1 MSFPLIYCNGDS
13 YSDENYSAPIMQG
26 NTYAHVVGQLLNGY
40 VINHARGGSCNRRI
54 LRSAT
59 HDLLQQRELNP
70 DQQIIALIN
79 LSFEI
84 RDEIWVEDIKQDRES
99 YESNFRTH
107 QFSEMLDWR
116 ERFLNN
122 QNILKNHSLHINQK
136 YLKKWSE
143 GRAYFYSPYAERI
156 NLAMDLL
163 LFKTLLDQQNI
174 QYLIFQGLR
183 AESLDNEYLLNFFLS
198 HLPDT
203 KIFNLENFGFCDW
216 CNNNQFDTIDSTEPR
231 EIGHYG
237 PDAHRAFAE
246 QVIIPALKETRQI

>member
-13 YSDENYSAPIMQG
+13 YSDENIHAPIMQG

-40 VINHARGGSCNRRI
+40 VINHARAGSCNRRI

-70 DQQIIALIN
+70 DQKIIALIN

-84 RDEIWVEDIKQDRES
+84 RDEIWLDDVEKNRES
-99 YESNFRTH
+99 TESNFRPH
-107 QFSEMLDWR
+107 QFSEMPNWR
-116 ERFLNN
+116 ERLLNN
-122 QNILKNHSLHINQK
+122 QNIVKDHSFHNNQK

-163 LFKTLLDQQNI
+163 LFESLLEQHNI
-174 QYLIFQGLR
+174 QYLIFQGPR

-198 HLPDT
+198 RLPDT
-203 KIFNLENFGFCDW
+203 KIFNLEKFNFCAW
-216 CNNNQFDTIDSTEPR
+216 CNNNQYDTIDPTEPR

-237 PDAHRAFAE
+237 PAAHRAFAE
-246 QVIIPALKETRQI
+246 QVIIPTLKETNQI